1 LEKFH
6 AIVSLYDL
14 YNTPLSAVV
23 LHQFSAPLGAFS
35 KNVGVFSKNVGVFP
49 KNVGDFPKN
58 VGDFPKNVG
67 VFFQSPPR
75 EDFSQQIETQIKQEM
90 EELQAWKFNL

>member
-58 VGDFPKNVG
+58 VG